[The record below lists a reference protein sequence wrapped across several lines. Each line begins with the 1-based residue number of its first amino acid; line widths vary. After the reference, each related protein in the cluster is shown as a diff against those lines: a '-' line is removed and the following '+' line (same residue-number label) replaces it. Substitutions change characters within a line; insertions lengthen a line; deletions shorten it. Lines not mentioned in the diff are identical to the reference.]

1 VQACAYE
8 AANSPAA
15 TANRHTETTA
25 SNSGNDMA
33 EVTRDPVQLEMGPLG
48 EKVER
53 GQAETKEKDLR
64 WKQHRKEAKRMEKMT
79 LIERVEEKMI
89 HSLPFSRASM
99 STTSRRRASPIGS
112 PFSTWSCTCRSWCI
126 LSFPAR

>member
-1 VQACAYE
+1 
-8 AANSPAA
+8 
-15 TANRHTETTA
+15 
-25 SNSGNDMA
+25 MA

-89 HSLPFSRASM
+89 HSLPFFASVDVNDLKKKGVARWLAFFHLVLYLSLLVYFVVSGTMTEKWPRPTRLRA
-99 STTSRRRASPIGS
+99 RWG
-112 PFSTWSCTCRSWCI
+112 FSS
-126 LSFPAR
+126 